1 MSRFAASSVKD
12 SVLAGC
18 FGALGGFFT
27 KSTFDAAL
35 LQTQCQELLGLLET
49 LLTDFT
55 PVGGLHST
63 CDHRWAHINLL
74 YLPNMTPEKTSEMG
88 AQSSPGRALLRSW
101 LNKHLK
107 VVLSDGRIL
116 VGVFLCTDQNAN
128 VILGS
133 CTESTPEQSE
143 GSEPRILGLA
153 MVPGRHILSVHV
165 DEF

>member
-63 CDHRWAHINLL
+63 CDHRWLSLTLHGIGLILVIVSNLCMWRYFNRALQSSSTTLEASLITTAANLL
-74 YLPNMTPEKTSEMG
+74 FSGFFGCLFFGELLNQNWWLGTAFIFVG
-88 AQSSPGRALLRSW
+88 IGLIALEPKETIERGP
-101 LNKHLK
+101 LK
-107 VVLSDGRIL
+107 
-116 VGVFLCTDQNAN
+116 CKK
-128 VILGS
+128 
-133 CTESTPEQSE
+133 E
-143 GSEPRILGLA
+143 
-153 MVPGRHILSVHV
+153 
-165 DEF
+165 

>member
-1 MSRFAASSVKD
+1 MHQTTKITVKQATQR
-12 SVLAGC
+12 VRNNNTKHT
-18 FGALGGFFT
+18 FGA
-27 KSTFDAAL
+27 KSKKVAK
-35 LQTQCQELLGLLET
+35 
-49 LLTDFT
+49 
-55 PVGGLHST
+55 
-63 CDHRWAHINLL
+63 
-74 YLPNMTPEKTSEMG
+74 MTPETKTDMENT
-88 AQSSPGRALLRSW
+88 QSSPGRTLLRSW

-116 VGVFLCTDQNAN
+116 VGVFLCTDQNSN